1 MRTIFSMFAKSPFK
15 PLVSHID
22 LVQECVN
29 QIIPLFEFLQARDYQ
44 KVEETSK
51 RIEKLEHKADKI
63 KDDIRSHLPQSI
75 FLPVDKR
82 DFMRLLSAQDD
93 IADAVEDL
101 AVLLRIKNLEIP
113 GTLNKS
119 LMDLAH
125 HVVGAANEACRMIR
139 ELEDLLEASFG
150 GAEAEKVEK
159 MAQNLGA
166 AEWEADK
173 KQFLLAQQ
181 LFSLGDQLS
190 AADLLLMNEVV
201 KKLGG
206 VADEA
211 EKIGK
216 TLRIFLAR

>member
-1 MRTIFSMFAKSPFK
+1 MFAKSPFK

-113 GTLNKS
+113 GALNES

-159 MAQNLGA
+159 MAQNLGT

>member
-63 KDDIRSHLPQSI
+63 KDDIRGHLPQSI

-113 GTLNKS
+113 GTLNES

-159 MAQNLGA
+159 MAQNLGT

-173 KQFLLAQQ
+173 KQFLLAQK
-181 LFSLGDQLS
+181 LFSLGDQLN

>member
-113 GTLNKS
+113 GTLNES

-159 MAQNLGA
+159 MAQNLGT

-190 AADLLLMNEVV
+190 AADLLLINEVV

>member
-51 RIEKLEHKADKI
+51 RIEKLEHKADRI

-101 AVLLRIKNLEIP
+101 AVLLRIKNLEVP
-113 GTLNKS
+113 GALNES

-159 MAQNLGA
+159 MAQNLGT

-181 LFSLGDQLS
+181 LFSLGDQLN

>member
-29 QIIPLFEFLQARDYQ
+29 QVIPLFEFLQARDYQ

-113 GTLNKS
+113 GALNES

-159 MAQNLGA
+159 MAQNLGT

>member
-1 MRTIFSMFAKSPFK
+1 MRTILSMFAKSPFK

-22 LVQECVN
+22 QVNECVN
-29 QIIPLFEFLQARDYQ
+29 QIKPLFETYNSKDYE
-44 KVEETSK
+44 KVEKIAQKISNF
-51 RIEKLEHKADKI
+51 EHKADQI
-63 KDDIRSHLPQSI
+63 KSDIRQHLPQSI

-101 AVLLRIKNLEIP
+101 AVLLRIKNIKIP
-113 GTLNKS
+113 DELS
-119 LMDLAH
+119 EPLMDLVN
-125 HVVGAANEACRMIR
+125 HVVTLANDACGMIR

-159 MAQNLGA
+159 MASSLGA
-166 AEWEADK
+166 AEYEADK
-173 KQFLLAQQ
+173 KQFLLAQK
-181 LFSLGDQLS
+181 LFSLNDLS
-190 AADLLLMNEVV
+190 APDLFLLNELI

-206 VADEA
+206 VADQS

-216 TLRIFLAR
+216 TLHVFLSR